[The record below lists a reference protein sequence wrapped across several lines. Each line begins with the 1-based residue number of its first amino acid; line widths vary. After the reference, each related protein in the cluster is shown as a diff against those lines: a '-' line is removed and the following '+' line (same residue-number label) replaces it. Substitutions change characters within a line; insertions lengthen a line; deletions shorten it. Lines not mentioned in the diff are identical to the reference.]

1 MSALVLGFDTS
12 ASHCAAAL
20 LRGDTVVAEAFEE
33 MGKGQADR
41 LFPLL
46 EQVLADG
53 GAHWRDLS
61 AIGVGTG
68 PGNFTG
74 IRISVSAARGLGVS
88 LGVPVVGVS
97 RLEAQALDLPRP
109 VLSLVDGRRGMAYAQ
124 LFTETGATTP
134 ELIDPAALPSHLIH
148 PDMVCVGAGAEGLA
162 VKAGAAWAT
171 PKHPLAV
178 ATAMLAATRYAGWSE
193 RPAPLYIRTADAAP
207 SRDAPPV
214 ILS

>member
-12 ASHCAAAL
+12 DSHCAAAL

-46 EQVLADG
+46 EEVLADG

-74 IRISVSAARGLGVS
+74 IRISVSAARGLGGS

-97 RLEAQALDLPRP
+97 RLEARALDLPRP

-124 LFTETGATTP
+124 LFTDTGATAP
-134 ELIDPAALPSHLIH
+134 VLIDPCDMPVGLRRPE
-148 PDMVCVGAGAEGLA
+148 MVCVGAGGGGTAPEITA
-162 VKAGAAWAT
+162 
-171 PKHPLAV
+171 KHALAV
-178 ATAMLAATRYAGWSE
+178 ATAMLAATRYQGGSE
-193 RPAPLYIRTADAAP
+193 RPAPLYIRAADAAP

-214 ILS
+214 ILP